1 MFRREA
7 CLKVGGYNKNFSIA
21 MDYDLFVRLMRIG
34 EAHNIEEVHTVVRM
48 HGMSNTMKQ
57 SRLKTLESL
66 KVRCFACSKFFG
78 NPLVTGFFFLKSIVG
93 LVLPRWLKVIF

>member
-7 CLKVGGYNKNFSIA
+7 YSKVGGYNKKFLIA

-34 EAHNIEEVHTVVRM
+34 EAHNIEEVLSVIRM
-48 HGMSNTMKQ
+48 HDTSSTMKQ

-66 KVRCFACSKFFG
+66 KVRCFAYPIFLG

-93 LVLPRWLKVIF
+93 LVVPRWLKTFS